1 MAHLDLFRVLF
12 LTNNCIKVYA
22 DFQKQ
27 ITKNFKRNSIT
38 MEKNLYIDASHP
50 DETRIVL
57 KSDSSIEEYEYEN
70 KNKVN
75 FKNNIYLGTVS
86 RVEPSLQAAFIN
98 FGRLKHGFL
107 AFNDIQS
114 DYYQIPTEDKDKLRE
129 AEEKI
134 REDLKNTNQTD
145 INNPFNGDDD
155 GNGNKTSIENEGDSK
170 INIEEN
176 SDFNQKNIEKKKYR
190 EKLGNTYGLKRYKI
204 QEVVKPGQ
212 VILIQVIKE
221 ERGQKGAA
229 LTTFIS
235 LAGKYMVLMPN
246 TAKGGGISR
255 KIFNSSDRNKIRKIL
270 NEIEIPKSMGVI
282 VRTAGANKTKNE
294 IEKDFM
300 NTATTW
306 DQIKTKAVESNA
318 PALIYEEGDII
329 KRALRDIYDNET
341 KNVYVDGNEGYQKAK
356 AFMKELVPKNV
367 KFVKKFRGKIPLF
380 HEAGIEKS
388 LNNIFEP
395 TVKLKSGGYL
405 VINPTEALVAI
416 DINSGQSTKA
426 TNIEK
431 TALNTNLESAEEI
444 ARQLKIRDLSGLIV
458 IDFIDMINFHNRRMV
473 ERKMRDSIKKDR
485 ARIQVGR
492 ISNFGLLE
500 MTRQRLREGSVNWET
515 NLSLESF
522 ALKIIKKI
530 EMLAFTNKI
539 KFINAYVPEKVKLYV
554 DVTLKKEI
562 EYFQDKYSFVITFF
576 SEPTLIIPEYK
587 ILLLNKNKKIVTNI
601 ESINSKGLIDIT
613 KVKKTKSESVKKIKK
628 VVKLNKEKKTKSTKK
643 IVKKKKLK
651 SPRTLWV
658 RRKK

>member
-1 MAHLDLFRVLF
+1 
-12 LTNNCIKVYA
+12 
-22 DFQKQ
+22 
-27 ITKNFKRNSIT
+27 

-50 DETRIVL
+50 NETRIVL

-70 KNKVN
+70 KNKIN

-114 DYYQIPTEDKDKLRE
+114 DYYQIPTEDKEKLRE

-134 REDLKNTNQTD
+134 REDLKNTNQSD
-145 INNPFNGDDD
+145 ISNGFNGDDD
-155 GNGNKTSIENEGDSK
+155 NKKNSENNLNDK
-170 INIEEN
+170 VNNLEN
-176 SDFNQKNIEKKKYR
+176 SEINDTKNIDKKNYR
-190 EKLGNTYGLKRYKI
+190 EKLGNTYGLKRYRI

-270 NEIEIPKSMGVI
+270 NEIDIPRSMGVI

-294 IEKDFM
+294 IEKDFQ
-300 NTATTW
+300 NTAITW
-306 DQIKTKAVESNA
+306 DQIKAKAVESNA

-341 KNVYVDGNEGYQKAK
+341 KNIFVDGNEGYQKAK
-356 AFMKELVPKNV
+356 LFMKELVPKNV
-367 KFVKKFRGKIPLF
+367 KFIKKYRGKIPLF
-380 HEAGIEKS
+380 HEVGIEKS

-431 TALNTNLESAEEI
+431 TALNTNLEAAEEI

-458 IDFIDMINFHNRRMV
+458 IDFIDMINFHNRRLV
-473 ERKMRDSIKKDR
+473 EKKMRESIRKDR

-500 MTRQRLREGSVNWET
+500 MTRQRLREGSIGWET
-515 NLSLESF
+515 NLSMESF

-539 KFINAYVPEKVKLYV
+539 KFINAYIPEKVKLYI
-554 DVTLKKEI
+554 DISKKREI
-562 EYFQDKYSFVITFF
+562 EYFQDKFSFKINFF
-576 SEPTLIIPEYK
+576 SDPSFIIPEYK
-587 ILLLNKNKKIVTNI
+587 INLLNKNKKVVTNV
-601 ESINSKGLIDIT
+601 ENINSSGLVNIVEI
-613 KVKKTKSESVKKIKK
+613 KKAKNENIKKNKKTVKSS
-628 VVKLNKEKKTKSTKK
+628 KEKKAVTAKK
-643 IVKKKKLK
+643 IVKKKKLIT
-651 SPRTLWV
+651 PRTLWV
-658 RRKK
+658 RRKKVV